1 MWARHRV
8 FARQVCLLQGQQ
20 QGVSAGLRRGPPG
33 RQAVPAAGGR
43 LASLLN
49 LCLGLGKSCVC
60 VCLCAHSLDAHVVL
74 WNRLEAFPSCYFQA
88 PRGTQKVAWQGAV
101 KGVDPRVS
109 GELEVSAQAQGRP
122 PLRGGGPTFASPPP
136 GGGLHPCHQEPR
148 ATSASQPCPTDGQG
162 REHT

>member
-8 FARQVCLLQGQQ
+8 YARQVCLLQGQQ
-20 QGVSAGLRRGPPG
+20 QGVSAGSHWDHQAG
-33 RQAVPAAGGR
+33 RQAVLAAGGR

-60 VCLCAHSLDAHVVL
+60 VCLCAHSLDARVVL

-109 GELEVSAQAQGRP
+109 GELEVRAQAQGRAATAW
-122 PLRGGGPTFASPPP
+122 RGPD
-136 GGGLHPCHQEPR
+136 LC
-148 ATSASQPCPTDGQG
+148 
-162 REHT
+162 